1 MKELEDYLFLL
12 KNIKFEQDDLLKQN
26 SELFDFFK
34 EQKSSLNEKI
44 KKNSELFYAHKER
57 YVLEVLSLLN
67 WQFSLINL
75 GFGVF
80 EAELISSPI
89 DYQLVADYIPSRIL
103 NVDDNT
109 IIVNTQNTQN
119 TQNTNDQEMKC
130 DFTWT
135 FKSLY
140 AFVNSVKK
148 NQLKID
154 NTLDVREKIYQYN
167 LITESNC
174 RIFNQQ

>member
-34 EQKSSLNEKI
+34 EQKSSLNERI

-80 EAELISSPI
+80 EAELTSSPI

-109 IIVNTQNTQN
+109 VVVN

-130 DFTWT
+130 HFTWT

-174 RIFNQQ
+174 RIFIKQ

>member
-34 EQKSSLNEKI
+34 EQKSSLNERI
-44 KKNSELFYAHKER
+44 KKNSELFYVHKER
-57 YVLEVLSLLN
+57 YVLEVLSLLS

-109 IIVNTQNTQN
+109 VIVNTQS
-119 TQNTNDQEMKC
+119 TNDQEMKC
-130 DFTWT
+130 HFTWT

-174 RIFNQQ
+174 RIFIK